1 MLVSAAILSPT
12 GEALSHL
19 SIEEEALITVDKR
32 RVEGLLDEHYL
43 VSVDEVDGLGHFV
56 EIEATKDFGSVN
68 ETRNA
73 LQGFAVKALGLSLDV
88 VDHKGYPHLLL
99 EKRAAEQSA

>member
-1 MLVSAAILSPT
+1 M
-12 GEALSHL
+12 
-19 SIEEEALITVDKR
+19 
-32 RVEGLLDEHYL
+32 LDEHYL